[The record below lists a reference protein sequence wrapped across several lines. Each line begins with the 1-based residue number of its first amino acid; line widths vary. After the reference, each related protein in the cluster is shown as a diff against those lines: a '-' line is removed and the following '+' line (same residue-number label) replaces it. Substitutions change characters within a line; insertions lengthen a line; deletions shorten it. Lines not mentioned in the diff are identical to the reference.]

1 MNIVQVSRPSLSEQV
16 QDALVSQPSFLD
28 RAWSFIR
35 SPFDA
40 LVSIPALSILAI
52 PAFSSW
58 WTSINLLFFYL
69 TWSTLILSN
78 SPLKVEL
85 LGTLATRVIF
95 YILPSIGF
103 LVFDIALPSLAI
115 NIKEQGEVALAL
127 SKEQDGKFGKLWKVV
142 IISCGNVLGSVIL
155 QTGVE
160 ILFTDVFHIRSAI
173 RITTSLPLPWSII
186 KGLSSGL
193 LLREILTYAIHCYV
207 LHEARFSA
215 SRHHAQW
222 QHAVPAPYSMIAHYD
237 HPLPYILHV
246 FLPSYLPAVVFRFH
260 LLTYLMYL
268 ALISLEETFAY
279 SGYNVLPSGFVLG
292 GIARRQERHL
302 MGSESGNFGCWGLC
316 DLAMRTNLGSDVL
329 EDMRDEAQTN
339 DVGEKAKGKTKT
351 TRRKRSRK

>member
-1 MNIVQVSRPSLSEQV
+1 MNILQVSRPSLSVQV
-16 QDALVSQPSFLD
+16 QNALVSQPSFLD

-69 TWSTLILSN
+69 TWSTLILSS

-103 LVFDIALPSLAI
+103 LAFDSALPSLAV
-115 NIKEQGEVALAL
+115 NIKEQGEIALAL
-127 SKEQDGKFGKLWKVV
+127 SKEQYIKIGKLWKVA

-155 QTGVE
+155 QIGVE

-193 LLREILTYAIHCYV
+193 LLREV
-207 LHEARFSA
+207 R
-215 SRHHAQW
+215 
-222 QHAVPAPYSMIAHYD
+222 
-237 HPLPYILHV
+237 
-246 FLPSYLPAVVFRFH
+246 
-260 LLTYLMYL
+260 
-268 ALISLEETFAY
+268 
-279 SGYNVLPSGFVLG
+279 
-292 GIARRQERHL
+292 
-302 MGSESGNFGCWGLC
+302 
-316 DLAMRTNLGSDVL
+316 
-329 EDMRDEAQTN
+329 
-339 DVGEKAKGKTKT
+339 
-351 TRRKRSRK
+351 

>member
-193 LLREILTYAIHCYV
+193 LLREV
-207 LHEARFSA
+207 R
-215 SRHHAQW
+215 
-222 QHAVPAPYSMIAHYD
+222 
-237 HPLPYILHV
+237 
-246 FLPSYLPAVVFRFH
+246 
-260 LLTYLMYL
+260 
-268 ALISLEETFAY
+268 
-279 SGYNVLPSGFVLG
+279 
-292 GIARRQERHL
+292 
-302 MGSESGNFGCWGLC
+302 
-316 DLAMRTNLGSDVL
+316 
-329 EDMRDEAQTN
+329 
-339 DVGEKAKGKTKT
+339 
-351 TRRKRSRK
+351 